1 MEQEKKW
8 RSCDA
13 TGLRHRTPGYPCA
26 SSRDMIP
33 IYFGHLDNTDKDRR
47 SAATLERSMGTARS
61 RGEVLIVHWT
71 RWGGQTFLSLPE
83 ITTLDVS
90 KANSAVVELE
100 APRICTS

>member
-1 MEQEKKW
+1 
-8 RSCDA
+8 
-13 TGLRHRTPGYPCA
+13 
-26 SSRDMIP
+26 
-33 IYFGHLDNTDKDRR
+33 
-47 SAATLERSMGTARS
+47 MGTARS

-71 RWGGQTFLSLPE
+71 RWGGQTLLSLPE